1 MTRKSQLIAS
11 IALLCSACSTQPK
24 PPTADESTKRPVNAA
39 DIVGLQM
46 CRSELTAAKIVLTET
61 LDQQRVIANAMVN
74 PKPVPAPSTDAVS
87 ARPNQIYVVQFALGS
102 AEFKVPAA
110 QQAPLLAQAQTAKF
124 IVIRGRTDAMTD
136 SLSETRLAQRRAEAA
151 YHYLVRSARLPA
163 DGVRLSWQGAG
174 DQARVGASVD
184 DRQANRRVEIELY
197 QARPAIQVLNTQS

>member
-1 MTRKSQLIAS
+1 MTRKAQLIAS
-11 IALLCSACSTQPK
+11 IALLCSACSTPPK
-24 PPTADESTKRPVNAA
+24 PPTVDESTKRPVNAA
-39 DIVGLQM
+39 DTVGLQM

-61 LDQQRVIANAMVN
+61 LDQQRVLSASA
-74 PKPVPAPSTDAVS
+74 PKPAPAATVEAI
-87 ARPNQIYVVQFALGS
+87 ATKPNQIFIIQFALGS
-102 AEFKVPAA
+102 AELRVPAA

-151 YHYLVRSARLPA
+151 YHYLVRSVRLPA

-174 DQARVGASVD
+174 GQAQVGASVD
-184 DRQANRRVEIELY
+184 ARQANRRVEIELY